1 MVTPLPWRFSTQI
14 FHGARYLLLLAVWLL
29 AAGGALA
36 QTTTIGS
43 TAVPVVAPAT
53 SSYLYGPIYRSSA
66 SSTFDYSR
74 YAHLYTP
81 AELGVPTGAVITEL
95 AWLKSDAGTLT
106 GNNVF
111 NVLLSNTTTTA
122 LANSTNWTTLSA
134 GATSVYTSTTQQ
146 ITGAAGTYFSV
157 TLTQPFVY
165 SGGNLLVLLDHQKQG
180 TASGAINFV
189 TNPAAGFAI
198 GYSDSGPITGGLT
211 TTSYGDRR
219 PTLRITYAP
228 ASACTA
234 PPTAGTALASAG
246 SVCPGS
252 SVVLTLQGATFGTG
266 LTYQWQESTNGTTY
280 TDISGATGFTYTTP
294 NLTATRY
301 YRARLTCSGQSATS
315 TAAQVT
321 VAQATYA
328 TLPVIQSF
336 ENTWVDICTTRD
348 APNANWRTNPT
359 TGNTSWRRDDDGA
372 SAGWTSPTVGIY
384 TPTASQGSRSARFH
398 SYYAGAG
405 GVGSL
410 DLYVNLSTAGGKRLA
425 FDYIN
430 TAGNDSLLVT
440 VSNDGGVT
448 FGAPVLRLGNSGTV
462 AQGFRPQ
469 SVTLTGTSA
478 TSVVRLTGKVTGTF
492 TSDIGIDDLRLE
504 SVNSCLSPLALT
516 ATGATATTAIV
527 SWTSAG
533 TGTYTVFYGPA
544 GFTPGGTGSQQLA
557 ATGTTATITGLTA
570 STNYEFYV
578 RQNCGATSSGNAG
591 PVAFRTDCLTPLYAA
606 LPVVESFENT
616 WLSRCNTNE
625 VPSNNWRN
633 TPATG
638 NASWRRDD
646 DGTSAGWS
654 SPTSGTYTPAASQG
668 SRSARFHS
676 YLATAGSIG
685 TLDLFVNLSAAGSKR
700 LSFDYINVSGVS
712 ATRAD
717 TLTVHLSTDGGVT
730 FGPALL
736 RLLPTGAS
744 NGWSSQAIILS
755 STSATAVVR
764 FRVNSDFSL
773 TDVGLDNVRLESAL
787 GCLAPVNLTTTGT
800 TATSA
805 VVSWQGTGT
814 GTYTVFYG
822 APGFTPGGTGSQQI
836 TGLTA
841 TTATISGLAAST
853 SYEFYVRQDCGG
865 SSSANAGP
873 ATFRTACLTPL
884 YATLPVIE
892 SFENTWLSR
901 CDTREVPT
909 NNWRNTPTTGDNS
922 WRREDD
928 GVGGAWSSPTSWSY
942 TPSGSTGSHS
952 ARFHSGQGASGTI
965 GTFDLFVNLSQAGN
979 KQLSFDFINTSG
991 SDSLT
996 VHLSTDGGLT
1006 FGPALLRLGQS
1017 GSTTAG
1023 FSQQALILN
1032 STSAT
1037 SVVRFRGRADF
1048 GVTDIGLDNIRLE
1061 SALGCL
1067 TPVNLAVTNT
1077 TTTSATV
1084 TWQGTGTG
1092 SYSIQYG
1099 PAGFTPGSGT
1109 TLPNVTSPYTITG
1122 LTPGTQYQ
1130 FYVQQT
1136 CSGTQSGLAGP
1147 INFNTRIVN
1156 DEPCGAITLTLG
1168 SDCTAPVQ
1176 TTNDGA
1182 TTTTPNGYTNGGS
1195 GNCGPS
1201 GLTTPRDVWFKF
1213 RTNAANRGATEVTLT
1228 VTGAP
1233 ANVVRV
1239 FSGALCSGALVPV
1252 TGGCAASVSSTS
1264 PAPVLNLTGL
1274 TPSTDYYV
1282 QVSGYTNTAT
1292 QGNFTMCAVA
1302 PSTCPVPVGPAATTL
1317 TSTTAT
1323 LSWSVNSATPSGTYT
1338 VEYGAPGFVV
1348 GSTAGTRL
1356 TGITG
1361 TSTTITG
1368 LTSDTQYCFYVRQE
1382 CNAASGI
1389 SAFTGPTCFRTALGP
1404 AANDEPCNA
1413 TVLTVGAA
1421 VTANN
1426 IGATTTTP
1434 AGYQNPGCS
1443 TAGAPRDVWFR
1454 FVATATTAQV
1464 RVTGNPAGQVRLF
1477 SAAACAGPFAP
1488 LACQASTGPNTAAGS
1503 MNASGLTIGTTY
1515 YVSVSG
1521 YSSSDFTGSFTIQ
1534 LLTVLSSGTGHLA
1547 QGEVNLY
1554 PNPSHDGT
1562 LNLAIRGAGSVGTV
1576 QAVLFNSLGQQ
1587 VFTQAVAVQ
1596 AGNAD
1601 KTLPVQNL
1609 AKGLY
1614 TLRLQVG
1621 QTIITRKVVL
1631 E

>member
-1 MVTPLPWRFSTQI
+1 MVTPLPWRFQARI
-14 FHGARYLLLLAVWLL
+14 FHGARCLLLLAVWLL

-43 TAVPVVAPAT
+43 TTVPVVSPVL
-53 SSYLYGPIYRSSA
+53 SSYFYGPIYRSSTT
-66 SSTFDYSR
+66 STFDYSR

-111 NVLLSNTTTTA
+111 NVLL
-122 LANSTNWTTLSA
+122 ANSTATTLA
-134 GATSVYTSTTQQ
+134 TGTAWTALTTGATAVYSSTTQQ
-146 ITGAAGTYFSV
+146 VTGAAGTYFSV
-157 TLTQPFVY
+157 ALNQPFVY
-165 SGGNLLVLLDHQKQG
+165 TGGNLLVLLDHQKQG
-180 TASGAINFV
+180 TASGAVNFV
-189 TNPAAGFAI
+189 ANPATGFAI
-198 GYSDSGPITGGLT
+198 GYADSAPITAALT
-211 TTSYGDRR
+211 TGSYGNFR

-234 PPTAGTALASAG
+234 PPTAGTTVASSTSICTG
-246 SVCPGS
+246 NSVS
-252 SVVLTLQGATFGTG
+252 LSLQGATFGTG
-266 LTYQWQESTNGTTY
+266 LTYQWQQSTDGVTY
-280 TDISGATGFTYTTP
+280 TDITGATGFTYTTP
-294 NLTATRY
+294 VLTATRY

-315 TAAQVT
+315 TPAQVT
-321 VAQATYA
+321 VVQVAYA

-336 ENTWVDICTTRD
+336 ENTWLDVCNSHD
-348 APNANWRTNPT
+348 APNTNWRTNPSS
-359 TGNTSWRRDDDGA
+359 GNSSWRRDDDGA
-372 SAGWTSPTVGIY
+372 TANWTSPTVGVY
-384 TPTASQGSRSARFH
+384 TPAASQGSRSARFH
-398 SYYAGAG
+398 SYYAGAAAT
-405 GVGSL
+405 GSL
-410 DLYVNLSTAGGKRLA
+410 DVYVNLSTAGGKGLA

-430 TAGNDSLLVT
+430 TAGNDSLLVS

-448 FGAPVLRLGNSGTV
+448 FGAPVLRLGQSGTV

-478 TSVVRLTGKVTGTF
+478 TAVVRFTGKVTATF
-492 TSDIGIDDLRLE
+492 TSDIGIDNVRIE
-504 SVNSCLSPLALT
+504 SVNSCLAPLAL
-516 ATGATATTAIV
+516 AVTGTTSTSAVV
-527 SWTSAG
+527 SWASAG
-533 TGTYTVFYGPA
+533 TGASGYTVFYGPA
-544 GFTPGGTGSQQLA
+544 GFTPGGTGSQQLT
-557 ATGTTATITGLTA
+557 ATGTTATIPGLTP
-570 STNYEFYV
+570 STEYQFYV
-578 RQNCGATSSGNAG
+578 RQTCGTSFSGNAG
-591 PVAFRTDCLTPLYAA
+591 PVTFRTDCLTPLYAT

-616 WLSRCNTNE
+616 WISRCDTRE

-638 NASWRRDD
+638 NNSWRRDD
-646 DGTSAGWS
+646 DGVGGAWV
-654 SPTSGTYTPAASQG
+654 SPTSWGYTPTG
-668 SRSARFHS
+668 SVGTRSARFHS
-676 YLATAGSIG
+676 GQASSGQVG
-685 TLDLFVNLSAAGSKR
+685 TLDLFVNLSQAGAKQ
-700 LSFDYINVSGVS
+700 LSFDYINTTGNDS
-712 ATRAD
+712 
-717 TLTVHLSTDGGVT
+717 LTIHLSTDGGIT

-736 RLLPTGAS
+736 RRGIVAATGYTTQTLLL
-744 NGWSSQAIILS
+744 N
-755 STSATAVVR
+755 STSATAVLR
-764 FRVNSDFSL
+764 FRARADFGT
-773 TDVGLDNVRLESAL
+773 TDIGLDNIRLESAA
-787 GCLAPVNLTTTGT
+787 GCTTPINLTTTST
-800 TATSA
+800 TANSA
-805 VVSWQGTGT
+805 LVAWQGTNT

-822 APGFTPGGTGSQQI
+822 APGFTPGGTGSQQVTGI
-836 TGLTA
+836 TGN
-841 TTATISGLAAST
+841 TATIPGLAAST
-853 SYEFYVRQDCGG
+853 EYEFYVRQDCGG
-865 SSSANAGP
+865 TSSGNAGP
-873 ATFRTACLTPL
+873 VTFRTACLTPI

-892 SFENTWLSR
+892 SFENTWISR

-909 NNWRNTPTTGDNS
+909 NNWRNTPATGNNS

-928 GVGGAWSSPTSWSY
+928 GVAGAWVSPTSWGY
-942 TPSGSTGSHS
+942 TPTGSTGTHS
-952 ARFHSGQGASGTI
+952 ARFHSGQASSGQV
-965 GTFDLFVNLSQAGN
+965 GTFDLFVNLSQAGA

-1006 FGPALLRLGQS
+1006 FGPALLRLNQS
-1017 GSTTAG
+1017 GTTTAG

-1037 SVVRFRGRADF
+1037 AVIRFRGRADF

-1067 TPVNLAVTNT
+1067 TPVNLAVTAT

-1092 SYSIQYG
+1092 TYSIQYG
-1099 PAGFTPGSGT
+1099 PAGFTPGNGT
-1109 TLPNVTSPYTITG
+1109 TVPNVTSPYTITG
-1122 LTPGTQYQ
+1122 LTAGTQYQ
-1130 FYVQQT
+1130 FYVSQN
-1136 CSGTQSGLAGP
+1136 CGGTQSGLAGP
-1147 INFNTRIVN
+1147 INFNTRIIN
-1156 DEPCGAITLTLG
+1156 DEPCGAISLTLG
-1168 SDCTAPVQ
+1168 SDCTVPVQ

-1182 TTTTPNGYTNGGS
+1182 TTTTPNGYTNGGT

-1201 GLTTPRDVWFKF
+1201 GLTSPKDVWFKF

-1239 FSGALCSGALVPV
+1239 FSGSLCSGALVPV
-1252 TGGCAASVSSTS
+1252 ANGCAASVSATS
-1264 PAPVLNLTGL
+1264 PAPVLALTGL

-1292 QGNFTMCAVA
+1292 LGNFTMCAVA

-1317 TSTTAT
+1317 TATSAT
-1323 LSWSVNSATPSGTYT
+1323 LSWSVTSTTPSGTYT
-1338 VEYGAPGFVV
+1338 IEYGAPGFTV
-1348 GSTAGTRL
+1348 GAGVRVQ
-1356 TGITG
+1356 GITG
-1361 TSTTITG
+1361 TSATITG
-1368 LTSDTQYCFYVRQE
+1368 LTADTQYCFYVRQE
-1382 CNAASGI
+1382 CNAASGV

-1413 TVLTVGAA
+1413 IVLTAGA
-1421 VTANN
+1421 TATNATN
-1426 IGATTTTP
+1426 LGATTTTP

-1443 TAGAPRDVWFR
+1443 TAGAPKDVWFR

-1477 SAAACAGPFAP
+1477 SAGACAGPFTQI
-1488 LACQASTGPNTAAGS
+1488 ACQAGTGANTSAGS
-1503 MNASGLTIGTTY
+1503 LNASGLTIGTTY

-1521 YSSSDFTGSFTIQ
+1521 YSSSDFTGAFTVQ
-1534 LLTVLSSGTGHLA
+1534 LLTVLSSGTGTLA

-1562 LNLAIRGAGSVGTV
+1562 LNLAIRGAGNVGTV

-1596 AGNAD
+1596 GGNAD
-1601 KTLPVQNL
+1601 KALPVQNL

-1614 TLRLQVG
+1614 TLRMQVG